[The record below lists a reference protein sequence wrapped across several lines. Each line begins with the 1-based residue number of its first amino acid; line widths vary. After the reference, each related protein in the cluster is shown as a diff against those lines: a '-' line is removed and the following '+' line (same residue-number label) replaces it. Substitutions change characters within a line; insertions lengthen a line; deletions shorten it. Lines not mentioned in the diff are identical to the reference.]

1 MSADFASTP
10 APPYYVVIFTN
21 LHKAPDD
28 PAYHQM
34 GKRMEDLVRTMPGYL
49 GFESAREEN
58 GFGFAVSYWESEQ
71 AIQNWKQQADHLI
84 AQQRGRQEWYQDY
97 QVRIAKVERA
107 YQMKK

>member
-1 MSADFASTP
+1 
-10 APPYYVVIFTN
+10 
-21 LHKAPDD
+21 
-28 PAYHQM
+28 M
-34 GKRMEDLVRTMPGYL
+34 GKRMKDLVRTMPGYL